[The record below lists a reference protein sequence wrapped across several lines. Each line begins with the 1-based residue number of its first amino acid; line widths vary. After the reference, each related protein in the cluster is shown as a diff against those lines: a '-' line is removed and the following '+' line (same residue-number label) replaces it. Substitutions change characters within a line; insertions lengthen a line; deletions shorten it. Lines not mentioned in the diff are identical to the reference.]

1 MRDVSSSSIGFILI
15 DAIDAVLDIRAVL
28 TGQEAAGSARR

>member
-1 MRDVSSSSIGFILI
+1 MRDVSSSSIGFIL
-15 DAIDAVLDIRAVL
+15 IDAVLDIRAVL